1 MFKVHENQQKKY
13 IQLPHLIISSHF
25 ALPERTS
32 KTLPLC
38 AMRTSSAARDAV
50 NTSEGTSSSPSLPS
64 LCLSLLYPNAPV
76 RVELSVLNE
85 EDFEDDG
92 GKNTRRRG
100 EKPTTTTTTKVSS
113 SSSFDDQFALGL
125 LTFASTAAD
134 AFRAIVDRGGGK
146 KEKKKKKKKTKKR
159 EEQLRLVAV
168 RVFVREEEEEEH
180 PPNTRTKGGGGV
192 LRRGAR
198 TWHHPGEKLPPTSSS
213 SFFSF
218 VDDDDKDGIRRGEKI
233 RRSLTPLPLS
243 QRRTRSPPPPSPP
256 SLDASFSVWR
266 LSDDKDLNEIHDEY
280 EDEFREEKRH
290 VKRKQ
295 SFTPSFVKERK
306 ADDDS

>member
-1 MFKVHENQQKKY
+1 MRKKIASKEEKNKQK
-13 IQLPHLIISSHF
+13 
-25 ALPERTS
+25 RN

-38 AMRTSSAARDAV
+38 AMTTSSAAR
-50 NTSEGTSSSPSLPS
+50 NTFITIEGTSSPSLPS

-85 EDFEDDG
+85 EDFENDG
-92 GKNTRRRG
+92 EKNTRRRG
-100 EKPTTTTTTKVSS
+100 EKPTTTTKTTKVSS

-146 KEKKKKKKKTKKR
+146 KKEKKKKTKKKTKKR

-168 RVFVREEEEEEH
+168 RLFVREEEEEEH

-198 TWHHPGEKLPPTSSS
+198 TWHHPGEKLPSSSSS

-266 LSDDKDLNEIHDEY
+266 LSDDKDLNELHDEY

>member
-1 MFKVHENQQKKY
+1 MRKKIASKEEKNKQK
-13 IQLPHLIISSHF
+13 
-25 ALPERTS
+25 RN

-38 AMRTSSAARDAV
+38 AMTTSSAARDTV
-50 NTSEGTSSSPSLPS
+50 NTTEGTSSSPSLPS

-85 EDFEDDG
+85 EDFENDG
-92 GKNTRRRG
+92 EKNTRRRG
-100 EKPTTTTTTKVSS
+100 EKPTTTTTKVS

-146 KEKKKKKKKTKKR
+146 KEKKKKKKTKKR
-159 EEQLRLVAV
+159 EQHLRLVAV
-168 RVFVREEEEEEH
+168 RLFVREEEEEH

-198 TWHHPGEKLPPTSSS
+198 TWHHPGEKLPPSSSS

-266 LSDDKDLNEIHDEY
+266 LSDDKDLNELHDEY

>member
-1 MFKVHENQQKKY
+1 M
-13 IQLPHLIISSHF
+13 
-25 ALPERTS
+25 T
-32 KTLPLC
+32 
-38 AMRTSSAARDAV
+38 TSSAARDTV
-50 NTSEGTSSSPSLPS
+50 NTTEGTSSSPSLPS

-85 EDFEDDG
+85 EDFENDG
-92 GKNTRRRG
+92 EKNTRRRG
-100 EKPTTTTTTKVSS
+100 EKPTTTTKTKVS

-134 AFRAIVDRGGGK
+134 AFRAIVDRGDGK
-146 KEKKKKKKKTKKR
+146 KEKKKKKKTKKR

-198 TWHHPGEKLPPTSSS
+198 TWHHPGEKLPPSSSS

-266 LSDDKDLNEIHDEY
+266 LSDDKDLNELHDEY

>member
-1 MFKVHENQQKKY
+1 MRKKIASKEEKNKQK
-13 IQLPHLIISSHF
+13 
-25 ALPERTS
+25 RN

-38 AMRTSSAARDAV
+38 AMTTSSAARDTV
-50 NTSEGTSSSPSLPS
+50 NTTEGTSSSPSLPS

-85 EDFEDDG
+85 EDFENDG
-92 GKNTRRRG
+92 EKNTRRRG
-100 EKPTTTTTTKVSS
+100 EKPTTTTTKVS

-146 KEKKKKKKKTKKR
+146 KEKKKKKKR

-168 RVFVREEEEEEH
+168 RLFVREEEEEH

-192 LRRGAR
+192 LRRDAR
-198 TWHHPGEKLPPTSSS
+198 TWHHPGEKLPPSSSS

-266 LSDDKDLNEIHDEY
+266 LSDDKDLNELHDEY

>member
-1 MFKVHENQQKKY
+1 MRKKIASKEEKNKQK
-13 IQLPHLIISSHF
+13 
-25 ALPERTS
+25 RN

-38 AMRTSSAARDAV
+38 AMTTSSAARDTV
-50 NTSEGTSSSPSLPS
+50 NTTEGTSSSPSLPS

-92 GKNTRRRG
+92 EKNTR
-100 EKPTTTTTTKVSS
+100 KTKVS

-134 AFRAIVDRGGGK
+134 AFRAIVECGGGK
-146 KEKKKKKKKTKKR
+146 KEKKKKKKTKKR

-198 TWHHPGEKLPPTSSS
+198 TWHHPGEKLPPSSCS
-213 SFFSF
+213 SFLSF

-266 LSDDKDLNEIHDEY
+266 LSDDKDLNELHDEY

>member
-1 MFKVHENQQKKY
+1 MPTSMHNLCTIKCKKK
-13 IQLPHLIISSHF
+13 IASKKK
-25 ALPERTS
+25 RKN

-38 AMRTSSAARDAV
+38 AMTTSSAARDTV
-50 NTSEGTSSSPSLPS
+50 NTTEGTSSSPSLPS

-85 EDFEDDG
+85 EDFENDG
-92 GKNTRRRG
+92 EKNTRRRG

-146 KEKKKKKKKTKKR
+146 KEKKKKKKTKKR

-168 RVFVREEEEEEH
+168 RVFVREEEEEH
-180 PPNTRTKGGGGV
+180 PPNTRTKGGV

>member
-1 MFKVHENQQKKY
+1 M
-13 IQLPHLIISSHF
+13 
-25 ALPERTS
+25 T
-32 KTLPLC
+32 
-38 AMRTSSAARDAV
+38 TSSAARDTV
-50 NTSEGTSSSPSLPS
+50 NTTEGTSSSPSLPS

-76 RVELSVLNE
+76 SVELSVLNE

-92 GKNTRRRG
+92 EKNTR
-100 EKPTTTTTTKVSS
+100 KTKVS

-146 KEKKKKKKKTKKR
+146 KEKKKKKKTKKR

-168 RVFVREEEEEEH
+168 RVFVREEEEEH
-180 PPNTRTKGGGGV
+180 PKNTTTTKV

-198 TWHHPGEKLPPTSSS
+198 TWHHPGEKFSPSSSS
-213 SFFSF
+213 SFYSF
-218 VDDDDKDGIRRGEKI
+218 VDDDEDDGIRRDEKI

-266 LSDDKDLNEIHDEY
+266 LSDDKDLNEMHDEY

>member
-1 MFKVHENQQKKY
+1 M
-13 IQLPHLIISSHF
+13 
-25 ALPERTS
+25 T
-32 KTLPLC
+32 
-38 AMRTSSAARDAV
+38 TSSAARDTV
-50 NTSEGTSSSPSLPS
+50 NTTEGTSSSLSLPS

-85 EDFEDDG
+85 EDFEDDRE
-92 GKNTRRRG
+92 KNTRRRG
-100 EKPTTTTTTKVSS
+100 EKPTTTKTKVSS

-146 KEKKKKKKKTKKR
+146 KEKKKKKKKKTKKR

-198 TWHHPGEKLPPTSSS
+198 TWHHPGEKLPP
-213 SFFSF
+213 
-218 VDDDDKDGIRRGEKI
+218 
-233 RRSLTPLPLS
+233 
-243 QRRTRSPPPPSPP
+243 
-256 SLDASFSVWR
+256 
-266 LSDDKDLNEIHDEY
+266 
-280 EDEFREEKRH
+280 
-290 VKRKQ
+290 
-295 SFTPSFVKERK
+295 
-306 ADDDS
+306 

>member
-1 MFKVHENQQKKY
+1 M
-13 IQLPHLIISSHF
+13 
-25 ALPERTS
+25 T
-32 KTLPLC
+32 
-38 AMRTSSAARDAV
+38 TSSAARDAV
-50 NTSEGTSSSPSLPS
+50 NTSEGTSTSPSLPS

-92 GKNTRRRG
+92 EKNTRRRG

-168 RVFVREEEEEEH
+168 RVFV
-180 PPNTRTKGGGGV
+180 
-192 LRRGAR
+192 
-198 TWHHPGEKLPPTSSS
+198 
-213 SFFSF
+213 
-218 VDDDDKDGIRRGEKI
+218 
-233 RRSLTPLPLS
+233 
-243 QRRTRSPPPPSPP
+243 
-256 SLDASFSVWR
+256 
-266 LSDDKDLNEIHDEY
+266 
-280 EDEFREEKRH
+280 
-290 VKRKQ
+290 
-295 SFTPSFVKERK
+295 
-306 ADDDS
+306 

>member
-1 MFKVHENQQKKY
+1 M
-13 IQLPHLIISSHF
+13 
-25 ALPERTS
+25 T
-32 KTLPLC
+32 
-38 AMRTSSAARDAV
+38 TSSAARDTV
-50 NTSEGTSSSPSLPS
+50 NTSEGTSTSPSLPS
-64 LCLSLLYPNAPV
+64 LCLSLLYPNAP
-76 RVELSVLNE
+76 
-85 EDFEDDG
+85 
-92 GKNTRRRG
+92 
-100 EKPTTTTTTKVSS
+100 KPTTTTTTKVSS
-113 SSSFDDQFALGL
+113 SSSFDNQFALGL

-180 PPNTRTKGGGGV
+180 PPNTRTKGAGGV

-218 VDDDDKDGIRRGEKI
+218 VDDDDIDGIRRGEKI

-295 SFTPSFVKERK
+295 SFTPVSSKRGRRTTTPEVFDGGARAKKRSEYNSQK
-306 ADDDS
+306 SCNADGKSR